1 MRSARAG
8 ALYAARVPE
17 NSARS
22 HGGRPRGV
30 PTGTSQWGATRNA
43 SDQERRSLARGG
55 GSKRK
60 RSDVWGEGEPRAR
73 APQRLLNAGTFNM
86 ACMVPF
92 IIGQGVSYT
101 APTQRRGPP
110 GPPASGSSIGRAWTL
125 KTGRHHRRRARGGGR
140 RRTVVGLVLHCGR
153 GREVEHALDRL
164 PGLLSGPPRKKRGRG
179 GRT

>member
-1 MRSARAG
+1 MRAARAG

-22 HGGRPRGV
+22 HGGRPRGM
-30 PTGTSQWGATRNA
+30 PKRHAQWGATRNA
-43 SDQERRSLARGG
+43 SDQERRGLARGG

-60 RSDVWGEGEPRAR
+60 RSMWGEGEPRAR
-73 APQRLLNAGTFNM
+73 APQCLSSALGAGTFNT
-86 ACMVPF
+86 ACMMPF
-92 IIGQGVSYT
+92 IIGQSVWYT

-125 KTGRHHRRRARGGGR
+125 KTGRHHRRRARGEGR
-140 RRTVVGLVLHCGR
+140 RRTVVGLVLHRGR

-164 PGLLSGPPRKKRGRG
+164 PGLFSASS
-179 GRT
+179 